1 MSEKFQAA
9 LLKNT
14 LVFKQY
20 QLNLLE
26 EKGKV
31 LNQSISFINQLKSQK
46 LVRFAIL
53 QKTFQKHTQIFT
65 IKKIILN
72 ALIVAMNAI
81 IAENYF

>member
-1 MSEKFQAA
+1 MTFNNERKKTKILSEKFQAA

-26 EKGKV
+26 EKEKV

-53 QKTFQKHTQIFT
+53 QKTFQIIF
-65 IKKIILN
+65 KFL
-72 ALIVAMNAI
+72 
-81 IAENYF
+81 